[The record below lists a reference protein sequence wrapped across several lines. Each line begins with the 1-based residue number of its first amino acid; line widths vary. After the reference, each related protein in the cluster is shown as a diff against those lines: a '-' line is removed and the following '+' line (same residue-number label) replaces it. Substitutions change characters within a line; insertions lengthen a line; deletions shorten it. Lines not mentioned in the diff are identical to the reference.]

1 MAIDMRS
8 VSAAELSVL
17 ETNKVLKNTYL
28 LLSATL
34 GFSALTALFSMSLNI
49 GGSSMPI
56 IMLFGAMLLGIF
68 VLPKT
73 ANSAAG
79 IGMIFL
85 ITGMLGF
92 AIGPM
97 LNMYLGLSN
106 GPQVVLTALGGTAA
120 IFVGLSAYAVNSKK
134 DFSFMGGMLIGGF
147 ITVLVLIFANIFLE
161 MPGLQLIISG
171 AVIMLMSGFI
181 LMETSQIVHGGET
194 NYIMATYGMYLSIFN
209 IFIHLL
215 AILGIMSED

>member
-1 MAIDMRS
+1 MRS

-34 GFSALTALFSMSLNI
+34 GFSALTALFSMSLSI
-49 GGSSMPI
+49 GGMMP
-56 IMLFGAMLLGIF
+56 LFTMIGAMVLGMF

-79 IGMIFL
+79 IGVVFL

-97 LNMYLGLSN
+97 LSMYLSLSS

-134 DFSFMGGMLIGGF
+134 DFSFMRGMLLGGM
-147 ITVLVLIFANIFLE
+147 ITVLVLFLAQIFLQ
-161 MPGLQLIISG
+161 MPALQLAISG
-171 AVIMLMSGFI
+171 FVILLMSGFI
-181 LMETSQIVHGGET
+181 LMETSSIVRGGET

>member
-49 GGSSMPI
+49 GGMMPL
-56 IMLFGAMLLGIF
+56 IMILGAMALGIF

-106 GPQVVLTALGGTAA
+106 GSQVVLTALGGTAA

-134 DFSFMGGMLIGGF
+134 DFSFMGGMLIGGM
-147 ITVLVLIFANIFLE
+147 ITVFVLMFANLFLQ
-161 MPGLQLIISG
+161 MPGFQLIISG
-171 AVIMLMSGFI
+171 FVIMLMSGFI
-181 LMETSQIVHGGET
+181 LMDTSRIVLGGET